1 MNLEKRVEGWNAHL
15 TRILEIP
22 RGFLIGAELTIVQ
35 SCISLINKI
44 QKVYWFQGV
53 KIHNNK
59 HIKFILCQITS
70 KALVSRDGMSNFFSP
85 GEQIKLLWAERT
97 VGALEEGICYWAIL
111 LGITRASL
119 NTPCF
124 SLLVRLT
131 I

>member
-35 SCISLINKI
+35 SCISLVNKI

-53 KIHNNK
+53 KIHNK
-59 HIKFILCQITS
+59 HIKIILCQITS

-85 GEQIKLLWAERT
+85 DEHIRLLWAEET
-97 VGALEEGICYWAIL
+97 VGALEEGIYYWAIL
-111 LGITRASL
+111 LGITRASV
-119 NTPCF
+119 NTPSF
-124 SLLVRLT
+124 SLLAQLT